1 MDLHRRRRGVGYREE
16 QGSREPGWWS
26 VEDRARRR
34 LALDPEVL
42 RDEDLDRVDELAG
55 SAEGLVVLLE
65 QLPEREREAVRGR
78 VLEERSYAEL
88 ASELRCS
95 GWWCRQGVSRGL
107 ARMRKRLTEEGHR

>member
-1 MDLHRRRRGVGYREE
+1 MGAGYREE
-16 QGSREPGWWS
+16 QGSREPAAWS
-26 VEDRARRR
+26 CRGSRAPPVSSR
-34 LALDPEVL
+34 PGGL

-95 GWWCRQGVSRGL
+95 ELVVRQGVSRGL